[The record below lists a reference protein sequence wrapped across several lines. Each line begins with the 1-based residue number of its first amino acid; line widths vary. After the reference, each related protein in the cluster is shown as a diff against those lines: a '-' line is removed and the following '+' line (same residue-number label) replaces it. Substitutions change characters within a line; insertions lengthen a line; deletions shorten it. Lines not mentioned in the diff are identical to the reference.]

1 MNQLSITVFLLLF
14 SLASTQD
21 IRNSILVDAVG
32 ESEVKAIKNALS
44 KAVEQS
50 VGVLVESETLVEN
63 YQVVK
68 DKILT
73 YSDGFVDDY
82 RVISSV
88 KEGSHWLVQLEASVA
103 QKKLREKIETIGI
116 PTRKV
121 SGQKIFAEAITKSTR
136 DKDALQLLSS
146 TFEKSINDVLEFQLG
161 NPKIKS
167 TQGDIATIEVLVGVR
182 WKTNYWKKM
191 ESIISQVSS
200 SSTQSTQDKRID
212 EWLVSSRKKK
222 YCANSCATISI
233 QENKG
238 NLNTSTENLRRKLG
252 VDLTPSQR
260 TCKSIGVKNRE
271 CKATT
276 YFLSQTEAQEVL
288 SKFRGGGN
296 SSHSLRKSAIGF
308 ESPTETKWMKSKI
321 ISGEKPDL
329 WEVSFFGG
337 SHTHIDIKQPST
349 PWYYFVVTTDYYIE
363 DLKEVETI
371 HFAFIEER
379 K

>member
-1 MNQLSITVFLLLF
+1 MKQLSITVFLLLF

-50 VGVLVESETLVEN
+50 VGVVVESETLVEN

-73 YSDGFVDDY
+73 YSDGFVNDY
-82 RVISSV
+82 RVVSSF
-88 KEGSHWLVQLEASVA
+88 KEGSHWFVQLEASVA
-103 QKKLREKIETIGI
+103 HKKLREKIETIGV

-121 SGQKIFAEAITKSTR
+121 SGQKIFAEAITRSTR

-161 NPKIKS
+161 KPKIKS

-182 WKTNYWKKM
+182 WKTDYWKKM
-191 ESIISQVSS
+191 ESIIGQVSS

-222 YCANSCATISI
+222 YCPNSCVTISI

-238 NLNTSTENLRRKLG
+238 NLNTSTENLRRELG

-337 SHTHIDIKQPST
+337 SHTHVDIKQPST